1 MNFFANGVFFNILV
15 QGHLANLPFCQP
27 AKWANKELFCLK
39 FDFSL
44 HS

>member
-27 AKWANKELFCLK
+27 AKWADKEIFCLK
-39 FDFSL
+39 FDFPLCS
-44 HS
+44 